1 MRLLLVRH
9 AETTWN
15 SGGRIQGFTDAPLSG
30 LGEQQAERLA
40 ARLAREPIAAAYAS
54 TLQRTWRT
62 AEIAL
67 AGRDIPVTR
76 DAAWC
81 EAAYGQWEGMTWP
94 EIHARDGELAARL
107 LNDRAN
113 VAPPGGESF
122 MDLQHRLVAT
132 IEQLRRRH
140 DGADVL
146 VVTHGG
152 PIRVLGAWCMDH
164 DPNQAWRFKADN
176 AALSTVRWS
185 DQGPV
190 LELWNETA
198 HLHGLRGSA

>member
-9 AETTWN
+9 AQTTWN
-15 SGGRIQGFTDAPLSG
+15 SDGRVQGSYDAPLSE
-30 LGEQQAERLA
+30 LGERQSSRVA
-40 ARLAREPIAAAYAS
+40 ARLSREPLEAAYAS

-67 AGRDIPVTR
+67 AGRGLPVTR
-76 DAAWC
+76 DPAWC
-81 EAAYGQWEGMTWP
+81 EAAYGEWEGRTWG
-94 EIHARDGELAARL
+94 EIQALDPARAARRRA
-107 LNDRAN
+107 DPAN

-122 MDLQHRLVAT
+122 LDLQRRIVAR
-132 IEQLRRRH
+132 IEGLRRRH
-140 DGADVL
+140 DDGVVL

-152 PIRVLGAWCMDH
+152 PLRVLAAWCMGH

-176 AALSTVRWS
+176 AALSAVHWTT
-185 DQGPV
+185 QGPV

-198 HLHGLRGSA
+198 HLHEG